1 MSLQTQFTAPLIQ
14 RNEDWLSEKNLSAS
28 SKSRSV
34 ASSMQVLKAA
44 ISIVLL
50 AGVFFLV
57 VYYYDTSEL
66 LADARGLSV
75 ATIGMIIIALLANTL
90 AAVLRFKVIATDI
103 KHPIHFRRAM
113 AIVGAGSLA
122 GAIFFQIAGQLLARG
137 VIAGRGG
144 IPFAAVVVITAYER
158 FIAAIV
164 SALLALA
171 GALFIFGNVYLDQAS
186 GGSDLIKIMCGLMAA
201 AVAGALLGYGR
212 MAAQSITPLLTRHFI
227 RRCLAVIG
235 LTLLVQIPM
244 MVAYVVAARALSP
257 HTSIADLIAASAIVM
272 FAASVPISLAG
283 WGVREMSAVVAL
295 GAIGVAAHAALAA
308 AIIIGVGS
316 MLVMGAIA
324 AASLPGSTSKRQLVD
339 AENTK
344 SFDYYRA
351 LAWALPVAAA
361 TLVLFQIYVPIQSG
375 LLNVNL
381 ADPVAML
388 GGVLF
393 ILTCARAGRLP
404 QWRVAHINLAAAVA
418 TLVLAVSLL
427 IGAYRFGWT
436 NWAVTN
442 RFLGWFVL
450 LAYGATGALIVRDGQ
465 KVGFRTILLTFAGAT
480 AAIAG
485 VEVFLVM
492 VAGLGFKVPVMPTA
506 VEGFSLNHNFFAF
519 QLLMAMA
526 ATITAVRGA
535 SLRIVILALVIAGL
549 YFAGSRSGWIAA
561 VFVLATGR
569 YLGAINSREI
579 LIAVLAAA
587 SAALIAA
594 SAALIV
600 VLLPTLPSAVVPQ
613 FVPNAAS
620 TQERLVSVVGGLK
633 LFLDHP
639 VFGAGLGAFRSEMI
653 LASGGI
659 PLLDSLD
666 RRMAPGRT
674 RHDRVYRFCASSH
687 IHLFQRMGARPQGT
701 GVHTDCIV
709 LCGVRRDV
717 RTGRYALS
725 AHVLAADRCGAGAA
739 SVGTIRGSLK
749 KPADWHLD
757 DFLFPRTS
765 AAELPKQDCNE
776 NATCCKR
783 QQVEYR

>member
-1 MSLQTQFTAPLIQ
+1 MSLQAQFTAPLIQ
-14 RNEDWLSEKNLSAS
+14 ANEGWPSEKKIDAGA
-28 SKSRSV
+28 KSRSA
-34 ASSMQVLKAA
+34 ASSMRMQVLKTA

-57 VYYYDTSEL
+57 FYYYDTSEL

-75 ATIGMIIIALLANTL
+75 ATIGMIVIALLANTL
-90 AAVLRFKVIATDI
+90 AAVLRFKVIATEI

-186 GGSDLIKIMCGLMAA
+186 GGADLIKIMCGLMAA

-244 MVAYVVAARALSP
+244 MVAYVLAARALSP

-295 GAIGVAAHAALAA
+295 GAIGVAVHAALAA

-324 AASLPGSTSKRQLVD
+324 AASLPGSTSKRQTAEV
-339 AENTK
+339 ENTE
-344 SFDYYRA
+344 SLDYYRA

-404 QWRVAHINLAAAVA
+404 QWRVAHINLAAVVA
-418 TLVLAVSLL
+418 TLVLAVSLV

-480 AAIAG
+480 TAVAG

-506 VEGFSLNHNFFAF
+506 VEGFSLNRNSFAL

-579 LIAVLAAA
+579 LIAILG
-587 SAALIAA
+587 AA

-600 VLLPTLPSAVVPQ
+600 VLLPTLPNAVVPQ

-639 VFGAGLGAFRSEMI
+639 VFGAGLGAFRNETIIS
-653 LASGGI
+653 SGGL
-659 PLLDSLD
+659 PLI
-666 RRMAPGRT
+666 
-674 RHDRVYRFCASSH
+674 
-687 IHLFQRMGARPQGT
+687 IHST
-701 GVHTDCIV
+701 GVWLLAELGMIGFIVFVLPATYIFFKEWEHPRKERASILIV
-709 LCGVRRDV
+709 LCFVAFGMMSGPADMLYQ
-717 RTGRYALS
+717 RTFWL
-725 AHVLAADRCGAGAA
+725 LIGAGLALHR
-739 SVGTIRGSLK
+739 SEQCEET
-749 KPADWHLD
+749 
-757 DFLFPRTS
+757 
-765 AAELPKQDCNE
+765 
-776 NATCCKR
+776 
-783 QQVEYR
+783 

>member
-1 MSLQTQFTAPLIQ
+1 M
-14 RNEDWLSEKNLSAS
+14 
-28 SKSRSV
+28 
-34 ASSMQVLKAA
+34 
-44 ISIVLL
+44 
-50 AGVFFLV
+50 
-57 VYYYDTSEL
+57 
-66 LADARGLSV
+66 
-75 ATIGMIIIALLANTL
+75 
-90 AAVLRFKVIATDI
+90 
-103 KHPIHFRRAM
+103 
-113 AIVGAGSLA
+113 
-122 GAIFFQIAGQLLARG
+122 IFFQIAGQLLARG

-144 IPFAAVVVITAYER
+144 IPFSAVVVITAYER

-171 GALFIFGNVYLDQAS
+171 GALFIFGDVVS
-186 GGSDLIKIMCGLMAA
+186 GSGVRWYRSNQNYVRSYGGGGGRRTVGLWAH
-201 AVAGALLGYGR
+201 GR
-212 MAAQSITPLLTRHFI
+212 AMVTPLLTRHFI

-324 AASLPGSTSKRQLVD
+324 AASLPGSTSKRQTAEV
-339 AENTK
+339 ENTELL
-344 SFDYYRA
+344 DYYRA
-351 LAWALPVAAA
+351 LAWVLPVAAA

-404 QWRVAHINLAAAVA
+404 QWRVAHINLAAVVA
-418 TLVLAVSLL
+418 TLVLAVSLV

-480 AAIAG
+480 AAVAG

-506 VEGFSLNHNFFAF
+506 VEGFSLNRNSFAL

-579 LIAVLAAA
+579 LIAILG
-587 SAALIAA
+587 AA

-600 VLLPTLPSAVVPQ
+600 VLLPTLPNAVVPQ

-639 VFGAGLGAFRSEMI
+639 VFGAGLGAFRNEDHQFEQRSS
-653 LASGGI
+653 AYN
-659 PLLDSLD
+659 SLD

-687 IHLFQRMGARPQGT
+687 IHLFQRMGAPPQRT
-701 GVHTDCIV
+701 GIHTDCIV
-709 LCGVRRDV
+709 LCGVRHDV

-725 AHVLAADRCGAGAA
+725 AHVLVTDRCRAGAA
-739 SVGTIRGSLK
+739 SVGTMRGNL
-749 KPADWHLD
+749 
-757 DFLFPRTS
+757 TS
-765 AAELPKQDCNE
+765 RP
-776 NATCCKR
+776 TGI
-783 QQVEYR
+783 